1 MATDYTEEGTSI
13 SYYVAYEGTIKAGIV
28 FSEIA
33 IEVDEEAQRITIT
46 LPKVE
51 LKEKTVDPGTLEYIF
66 KDKKSETETVHQE
79 AFRLCEEDLKRR
91 ADSEQELLKLAKENA
106 VAVVKAL
113 VTPWIEQINEE
124 YQIVIR

>member
-1 MATDYTEEGTSI
+1 M
-13 SYYVAYEGTIKAGIV
+13 
-28 FSEIA
+28 
-33 IEVDEEAQRITIT
+33 
-46 LPKVE
+46 E